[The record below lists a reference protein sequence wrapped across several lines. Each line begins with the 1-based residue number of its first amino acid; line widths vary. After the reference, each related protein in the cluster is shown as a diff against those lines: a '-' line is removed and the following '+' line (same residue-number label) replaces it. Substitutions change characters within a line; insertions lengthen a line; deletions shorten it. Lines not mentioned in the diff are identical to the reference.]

1 MNNEQTSR
9 FKDAPWFTNK
19 EVTCVVGGAG
29 GISSWLTVM
38 LARAGFQLIV
48 YDFDTIE
55 EHNMAGQL
63 YDSKS
68 IGKLKVEA
76 LSDIVYNFTS
86 TAINAM
92 AEKYDSDSI
101 KHKYMFSG
109 FDNMQ
114 ARKDMFNNFII
125 YVNSLKEDG
134 GSETPIF
141 IDGRLSAEQLQIFCV
156 TPDKIEE
163 YKKHLFNDD
172 EVEDAPCTFKQT
184 SHAAAMIASHMVG
197 FFTNHYTNNVIG
209 EIVRDVPFKWE
220 YFIANDFLKVE

>member
-1 MNNEQTSR
+1 
-9 FKDAPWFTNK
+9 
-19 EVTCVVGGAG
+19 
-29 GISSWLTVM
+29 
-38 LARAGFQLIV
+38 
-48 YDFDTIE
+48 
-55 EHNMAGQL
+55 
-63 YDSKS
+63 
-68 IGKLKVEA
+68 
-76 LSDIVYNFTS
+76 
-86 TAINAM
+86 M

-101 KHKYMFSG
+101 KHRYMFSG

-114 ARKDMFNNFII
+114 ARKDMFNNFIV
-125 YVNSLKEDG
+125 YVNSWKEDG